1 MGLRMFSRLR
11 WLIFVFLFAGSTLGA
26 AQETKKGKGETPEA
40 PKAQAGAPLA
50 KREAAPK
57 AAPAPAAKPSLPDEF
72 KLNML
77 IRTTIIAVNQA
88 NKTNNY
94 TVLRDLGSPRF
105 REANTADRLARIF
118 ESLRKAK
125 FDLSPVLFF
134 TPKLLRPPTI
144 EDSGMLGLTGF
155 FDTRPQRVAFDLL
168 FEDVKGE
175 WQLYGINIATQQAP
189 AASGQGATPAGT
201 AKPSESNGK

>member
-1 MGLRMFSRLR
+1 MFSGLR
-11 WLIFVFLFAGSTLGA
+11 WLIFVFLFAGNAVAAGTEKEEGA
-26 AQETKKGKGETPEA
+26 AGP
-40 PKAQAGAPLA
+40 PKSPGVSEPA
-50 KREAAPK
+50 KAKSLSKTEPPAAP
-57 AAPAPAAKPSLPDEF
+57 KPSLPDEF

-77 IRTTIIAVNQA
+77 IRTTIIAINQA

-105 REANTADRLARIF
+105 KEANTPERLARIF
-118 ESLRKAK
+118 ESLRNAK

-134 TPKLLRPPTI
+134 TPKLLRPPAI

-168 FEDVKGE
+168 FEDIKGE

-189 AASGQGATPAGT
+189 AASGQTRQPAQT
-201 AKPSESNGK
+201 TNPADSNKQ